1 MQSGKKIQIEQ
12 TERRE
17 SAKLAFLSS
26 IFSPVQI
33 EPLVW
38 ISSSLS
44 FQVMERGCASVI
56 SFVLCVM
63 QGEGLNTSRYREEML
78 ISTENGEGIDE
89 LGVGENFLQV
99 LDCAAAH

>member
-1 MQSGKKIQIEQ
+1 M
-12 TERRE
+12 
-17 SAKLAFLSS
+17 
-26 IFSPVQI
+26 P
-33 EPLVW
+33 P
-38 ISSSLS
+38 
-44 FQVMERGCASVI
+44 

-78 ISTENGEGIDE
+78 IPTKHGEGIDE